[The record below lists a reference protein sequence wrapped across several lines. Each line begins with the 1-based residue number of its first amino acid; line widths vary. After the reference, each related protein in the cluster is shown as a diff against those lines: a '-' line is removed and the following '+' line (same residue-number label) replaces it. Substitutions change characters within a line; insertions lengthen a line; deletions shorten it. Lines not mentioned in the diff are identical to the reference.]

1 MDWLLDRLNPEEPKW
16 ESSEA
21 AYLAGES
28 APPCQATYYATAI
41 AAQPHSCTRGIVSR
55 IWPRCMLDSWTSD
68 RPPHA

>member
-28 APPCQATYYATAI
+28 APPCQANLLCDCYSRT
-41 AAQPHSCTRGIVSR
+41 AAQLHQR
-55 IWPRCMLDSWTSD
+55 DSLPD
-68 RPPHA
+68 LA